1 MQSYQL
7 HINIKNNIEIQIGK
21 LGKFTFPRGHY
32 IYTGSAKKNIDERI
46 KRHQSN
52 SPDKKLHW
60 HIDFL
65 LNDKNAKIT
74 EVQKFDKEECIL
86 NQETCGEI
94 IIAGFGSSDCKN
106 KCKSHLKYLG

>member
-7 HINIKNNIEIQIGK
+7 HIHLNENIEIEIGK
-21 LGKFTFPRGHY
+21 LGKFTFPMGNY

-60 HIDFL
+60 HVDYL
-65 LNDKNAKIT
+65 LNDENAKIT
-74 EVQKFDKEECIL
+74 EVQKFDEEECAL
-86 NQETCGEI
+86 NQKATGEI
-94 IIAGFGSSDCKN
+94 IVVGFGSSDCKN

>member
-7 HINIKNNIEIQIGK
+7 HIHLNKNIEIQIGK
-21 LGKFTFPRGHY
+21 LGKFTFPMGNY

-52 SPDKKLHW
+52 SSDKKLHW
-60 HIDFL
+60 HIDYL
-65 LNDKNAKIT
+65 LNDKNSKIT
-74 EVQKFDKEECIL
+74 EVQKFDIEECTL
-86 NQETCGEI
+86 NQKATGEI
-94 IIAGFGSSDCKN
+94 IVTGFGSSDCKN

>member
-7 HINIKNNIEIQIGK
+7 HIHISDNIEIQIGK

-60 HIDFL
+60 HIDYL
-65 LNDKNAKIT
+65 LYDKKSKII
-74 EVQKFDKEECIL
+74 EVSKFDKEECIL
-86 NQETCGEI
+86 NQQT
-94 IIAGFGSSDCKN
+94 
-106 KCKSHLKYLG
+106 LR

>member
-7 HINIKNNIEIQIGK
+7 HIHLNENIEIEIGK
-21 LGKFTFPRGHY
+21 LGKFTFPMGNY

-46 KRHQSN
+46 KRHQS
-52 SPDKKLHW
+52 SSSDKKLHW
-60 HIDFL
+60 HIDYL

-74 EVQKFDKEECIL
+74 EVQKFDKEECAL
-86 NQETCGEI
+86 NQKTCGEI

>member
-7 HINIKNNIEIQIGK
+7 HIYISDNIKIQIGK
-21 LGKFTFPRGHY
+21 LGKFTFPMGNY

-60 HIDFL
+60 HIDYL
-65 LNDKNAKIT
+65 LNDKNAKII
-74 EVQKFDKEECIL
+74 EVHKFEEEECTL
-86 NQETCGEI
+86 NQKASGEI
-94 IIAGFGSSDCKN
+94 IVTGFGSSDCKN

>member
-21 LGKFTFPRGHY
+21 LGKFTFPMGNY
-32 IYTGSAKKNIDERI
+32 IYTGSAKKNINERI
-46 KRHQSN
+46 KRHQSK
-52 SPDKKLHW
+52 SADKKLHW

-74 EVQKFDKEECIL
+74 EVHKFEKEECIL

-94 IIAGFGSSDCKN
+94 IIAGFGSFDCKN